1 MSDRVLKNSPIQFEN
16 IQHSGRKMRRI
27 IHINK
32 SNPLIATV
40 ISLILILSYS
50 TSYSLS
56 NYNEWGISKEEV
68 IKRYLSKDKKYI
80 QFDATKPHYKNKIMN
95 YIIAID
101 RDLKQK
107 IKILRSSKKPVRD
120 FLFVNDKLY
129 SVLENQGTLSSKKQ
143 NKLIDYLTSK
153 FGTPTIQHDRRM
165 TIYSFKGI
173 KTKVLLLSNT
183 GSDKIEC
190 KIYFY
195 ASNLFKMLI
204 SQ

>member
-1 MSDRVLKNSPIQFEN
+1 
-16 IQHSGRKMRRI
+16 MRRS

-32 SNPLIATV
+32 SNPFIAIV
-40 ISLILILSYS
+40 LSLILMLCYS
-50 TSYSLS
+50 NSYSLP
-56 NYNEWGISKEEV
+56 NYNDWGISKEEV
-68 IKRYLSKDKKYI
+68 IKRYLPKDKKYI
-80 QFDATKPHYKNKIMN
+80 QFDATRPNYENKIMN

-107 IKILRSSKKPVRD
+107 IKILRSSEKPVRD

-129 SVLENQGTLSSKKQ
+129 SVLENQGILSSKKQ
-143 NKLIDYLTSK
+143 SKLIEYLTSQ
-153 FGTPTIQHDRRM
+153 FGTPTIQHDKRM

-183 GSDKIEC
+183 GSVNTEC

-204 SQ
+204 AQ